1 MYDALI
7 KSVEDNKLT
16 NTHAVLSFI
25 HVFSRR
31 FEKKKKLETNLS
43 TPISLDIL
51 KDFMYELTRLNFGCF

>member
-31 FEKKKKLETNLS
+31 FEKKKK
-43 TPISLDIL
+43 
-51 KDFMYELTRLNFGCF
+51 TRDKFINPNQSRYIEGLYVRINTT